1 MSLPVCLDNQEGM
14 STFQCDIVLPAG
26 VVPVGNTDDNYG
38 VVASSRLTSQHSLR
52 VSKLSSGA
60 YRVVIYSANKTP
72 ISGTDG
78 LLFTMKVK
86 TDASVSKGPVK
97 VKNIILSNATNED
110 IEYIDVQSYI
120 SVGSRSNAA
129 DIDLDGK
136 LTVHDITTF
145 FDLLPYMLTDTN
157 SSYDINNDGKVD
169 ISDVEKL
176 VEKIVQF

>member
-26 VVPVGNTDDNYG
+26 VVPVGNTDNNYG

-60 YRVVIYSANKTP
+60 YRVVIYSASKTP

-86 TDASVSKGPVK
+86 ADASVSKGPVK

-136 LTVHDITTF
+136 LTVHDVTTF